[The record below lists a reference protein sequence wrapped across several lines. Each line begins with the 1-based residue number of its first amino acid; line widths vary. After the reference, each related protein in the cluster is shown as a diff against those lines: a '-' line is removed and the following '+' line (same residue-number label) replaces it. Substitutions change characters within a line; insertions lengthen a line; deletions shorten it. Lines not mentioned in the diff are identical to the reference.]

1 MKSILIET
9 DGYSIDTTEFDTKDD
24 AIEAMKKRYADL
36 TPSEND
42 ESSAEMS
49 YIEDTNAI
57 LYQNGENVY
66 VWKIIAV

>member
-1 MKSILIET
+1 MKSLLIET
-9 DGYSIDTTEFDTKDD
+9 DGYSIDVTEFDSKED
-24 AIEAMKKRYADL
+24 AIKAMKKRYTDL
-36 TPSEND
+36 TPADND

-66 VWKIIAV
+66 VWKIIVV